1 MPRAAA
7 SLRRA
12 VAAAFVTL
20 CAAPL
25 PAAADSSHQPVIVA
39 TRVESGL
46 LRIVGFD
53 LSGKS
58 PRVTLGGVG
67 LSLVSVA
74 PTEIVAVVP
83 PSMADGSHLL
93 TLSLG
98 PGGNDDSKHD
108 EAWIT
113 LGGTGPAGAAGPAGR
128 DGQPGAT
135 GPIGP
140 QGPQGV
146 PGPTGPTG
154 AAGQDGQPG
163 QDGAPGAQGP
173 AGPAGPPGASLY
185 QSLAGQACVV
195 SGCTGTTAISFDP
208 KSTDLR
214 VSCVK
219 IPGTNTLAITV
230 GSDVPLRLNTIGGS
244 RLTFSSDVAGF
255 EGTFDTRQLH
265 SAPPAFVGG
274 LCAGQRV
281 SVTITLFFGPFPL
294 IVNGGSCHNTS
305 LVTQDYTP
313 HLPYQTAS
321 VTCDFIMNGNQVL
334 TIT

>member
-1 MPRAAA
+1 MPRRPAVT
-7 SLRRA
+7 LRRA
-12 VAAAFVTL
+12 VAAALITL

-25 PAAADSSHQPVIVA
+25 PAAADSSHQPAIVA

-58 PRVTLGGVG
+58 LRVTLGGVG
-67 LSLVSVA
+67 LAIVSA
-74 PTEIVAVVP
+74 TPTEVVAVVP
-83 PSMADGSHLL
+83 ASMADGSHLL

-140 QGPQGV
+140 AGPQGPQGV
-146 PGPTGPTG
+146 PGPAGSAG
-154 AAGQDGQPG
+154 AAGRDG
-163 QDGAPGAQGP
+163 QDGAAGAQGP
-173 AGPAGPPGASLY
+173 EGPAGPPGASLY

-195 SGCTGTTAISFDP
+195 SACPGTTAISFDP
-208 KSTDLR
+208 KTTDLR

-219 IPGTNTLAITV
+219 IPGTNRLAIQGTQGAAQRANYIYGGTLA
-230 GSDVPLRLNTIGGS
+230 
-244 RLTFSSDVAGF
+244 FSSDIQGF
-255 EGTFDTRQLH
+255 DGQFDTRTAF
-265 SAPPAFVGG
+265 SASVGG
-274 LCAGQRV
+274 LCTGQRV
-281 SVTITLFFGPFPL
+281 SVTLTLHYAAGAL
-294 IVNGGSCHNTS
+294 IVNGGTCHNVS
-305 LVTQDYTP
+305 LMNVYYTAY
-313 HLPYQTAS
+313 LPYQTAK
-321 VTCDFIMNGNQVL
+321 VTCDFIMNGNQTL
-334 TIT
+334 SIT